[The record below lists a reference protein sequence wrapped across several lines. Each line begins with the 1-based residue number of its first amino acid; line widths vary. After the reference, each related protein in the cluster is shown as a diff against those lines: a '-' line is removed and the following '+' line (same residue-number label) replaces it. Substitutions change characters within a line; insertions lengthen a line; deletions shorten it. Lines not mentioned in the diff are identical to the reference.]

1 MKVNG
6 SVVENFTTT
15 SRGKVQPIKLVLDIM
30 TLDIL
35 CKYCLTRSRAVR
47 MTHFVNLRNMML
59 MLDPTTY
66 ENDEEKRKR
75 FWFILRALDARIDK
89 RLQERSAILIDIGN
103 GLEYEMNFLDSD
115 HIDLVKDELD
125 WVNNL
130 ISETLQYAFLYQ
142 KMPQLQDLITRFNT
156 SSYQTRGT
164 IAQEIELAIND
175 LKNGYR
181 KSRVDNSLLNS
192 TFSLRSGV
200 FENMITDTYDTITS
214 PSRRLICGMTAMN
227 EMVGGGFESGRTYC
241 LLGNGGAGKSITL
254 LNLAI
259 QLKKYNTN
267 YQLQDPSK
275 TPCVV
280 LLTMENTIVETIT
293 RMFDM
298 TTNSMGMS
306 MGDYSLDQVIAKL
319 RSEGKLVL
327 DSTSPIDIIIKY
339 MPNRSVDT
347 SYLYTL
353 CDDLEDEGYEVIC
366 MILDHMK
373 RIRSINRNPDLRLEL
388 GDIVNE
394 LKVFAADR
402 DIPLLTATH
411 LNREAQKITDE
422 NNNRT
427 NRVDYVSKFGKSTV
441 GESMLIIDNLDCSIN
456 IGKDYDEEGMCW
468 MGFGLGK
475 MRDKTKRTYFVQP
488 FADGGEIRLVEDV
501 GGIPQFRES
510 LHKNPNIMQR
520 NPSIRMNSSN
530 MMTNLDDMI
539 DDKVSDNAW
548 SNIKSFDVNQQT
560 EDTRE
565 LHCPL
570 TFYDSKTSVSNE
582 FQNDIEALRAQLR
595 IA

>member
-6 SVVENFTTT
+6 SVVENFTMT
-15 SRGKVQPIKLVLDIM
+15 RGKSQPIKLVLDIL

-35 CKYCLTRSRAVR
+35 CKYCLTRSRAIR
-47 MTHFVNLRNMML
+47 MTHFVNLRNMIL
-59 MLDPTTY
+59 QLDPSTY
-66 ENDEEKRKR
+66 ENDDEKRKR
-75 FWFILRALDARIDK
+75 VRFIIKALEARIEK
-89 RLQERSAILIDIGN
+89 RLQDRAAILVDIGG
-103 GLEYEMNFLDSD
+103 GLEYELNFFDAE
-115 HIDLVKDELD
+115 HMDLVKDELD

-130 ISETLQYAFLYQ
+130 VSETLQYAFLYQ
-142 KMPQLQDLITRFNT
+142 KMPQLQDLITRFNS
-156 SSYQTRGT
+156 SSYATRGT
-164 IAQEIELAIND
+164 IAQEIELTINE

-181 KSRVDNSLLNS
+181 KSRVDNNLLNS
-192 TFSLRSGV
+192 TFSLRSGT
-200 FENMITDTYDTITS
+200 FENIVTDTYDTITS
-214 PSRRLICGMTAMN
+214 PSRRLICGMSAMN

-241 LLGNGGAGKSITL
+241 FLGNGGAGKSITL

-259 QLKKYNTN
+259 QIKKYNVN

-275 TPCVV
+275 VPCVV

-306 MGDYSLDQVIAKL
+306 MGDYTIDQVIDKL
-319 RSEGKLVL
+319 RNEGKLVL
-327 DSTSPIDIIIKY
+327 NASSPIDIIIKY
-339 MPNRSVDT
+339 APNRSVDT

-402 DIPLLTATH
+402 DIPLITATH

-475 MRDKTKRTYFVQP
+475 MRDKTRRTYFVQP

-510 LHKNPNIMQR
+510 LHRNPNIMQR

-530 MMTNLDDMI
+530 MLSNIDEMI
-539 DDKVSDNAW
+539 EDKVSDNAW
-548 SNIKSFDVNQQT
+548 SNIKSFDVSVQEEET
-560 EDTRE
+560 KE

-570 TFYDSKTSVSNE
+570 KFFNPETMVNPNMQQDL
-582 FQNDIEALRAQLR
+582 EALRSQLR
-595 IA
+595 AIA

>member
-6 SVVENFTTT
+6 SVVENFTMT
-15 SRGKVQPIKLVLDIM
+15 RGKSQPIKLVLDIL

-35 CKYCLTRSRAVR
+35 CKYCLTRSRAIR
-47 MTHFVNLRNMML
+47 MTHFVNLRNMIL
-59 MLDPTTY
+59 QLDPSTY
-66 ENDEEKRKR
+66 ENDDEKRKR
-75 FWFILRALDARIDK
+75 VWFIIKALEARIEK
-89 RLQERSAILIDIGN
+89 RLQDRAAILVDIGG
-103 GLEYEMNFLDSD
+103 GLEYELNFFDAE
-115 HIDLVKDELD
+115 HMDLVKDELD

-130 ISETLQYAFLYQ
+130 VSETLQYAFLYQ
-142 KMPQLQDLITRFNT
+142 KMPQLQDLITRFNS
-156 SSYQTRGT
+156 SSYATRGT
-164 IAQEIELAIND
+164 IAQEIELTINE

-181 KSRVDNSLLNS
+181 KSRVDNNLLNS
-192 TFSLRSGV
+192 TFSLRSGT
-200 FENMITDTYDTITS
+200 FENIVTDTYDTITS
-214 PSRRLICGMTAMN
+214 PSRRLICGMSAMN

-241 LLGNGGAGKSITL
+241 FLGNGGAGKSITL

-259 QLKKYNTN
+259 QIKKYNTN
-267 YQLQDPSK
+267 YQLQDLSK
-275 TPCVV
+275 VPCVV

-306 MGDYSLDQVIAKL
+306 MGDYTIDQVIDKL
-319 RSEGKLVL
+319 RNEGKLVL
-327 DSTSPIDIIIKY
+327 NTSSPIDIIIKY
-339 MPNRSVDT
+339 APNRSVDT

-402 DIPLLTATH
+402 DIPLITATH

-475 MRDKTKRTYFVQP
+475 MRDKTRRTYFVQP

-510 LHKNPNIMQR
+510 LHRNPNIIQR

-530 MMTNLDDMI
+530 MLSNIDEMI
-539 DDKVSDNAW
+539 EDKVSDNAW
-548 SNIKSFDVNQQT
+548 SNIKSFDVSVQEEET
-560 EDTRE
+560 KE

-570 TFYDSKTSVSNE
+570 KFFNPETMVSPNMH
-582 FQNDIEALRAQLR
+582 QDLEALRSQLR
-595 IA
+595 AIA